1 MSRSFAWTVGRV
13 RWAVVFAGLLLMGA
27 LGRTLH
33 AQPSALRVDRVALTV
48 DDADRALPFYR
59 DLLNFAV
66 EQDTVV
72 QGADVARML
81 GVFGARIRV
90 VTLRLGREEIALY
103 EYQSPEGRPRPPDAK
118 SNDHAFQHVA
128 LVVRDMEPAYDRL
141 QQYGVAHVS
150 PAPQRL
156 PDWNPNAG
164 GIEAFYFQDPFGNT
178 LELLEFPSDK
188 GAERWH
194 RSTDRLFLGID
205 HTAIVVADTEASL
218 RFYRDALGFRV
229 VGQSTNYGPEQERLN
244 RVFGARLAITALRA
258 PGGGMGVEFLEYQS
272 PTTGRPF
279 PVDTRANDAWHWHIR
294 LYAEAPGPLIRSLL
308 DAGTGFVSPGLQR
321 LDPPALGMAAGAL
334 LRDPTGHA
342 LLVASPDMP

>member
-1 MSRSFAWTVGRV
+1 MSRPSAWNTYLI
-13 RWAVVFAGLLLMGA
+13 RWAVVFAGLLLIGSTE
-27 LGRTLH
+27 RTLN

-48 DDADRALPFYR
+48 DDADRALSFYR

-66 EQDTVV
+66 EQDTVL
-72 QGADVARML
+72 QGANVSRLL
-81 GVFGARIRV
+81 GVFGAHIRV
-90 VTLRLGREEIALY
+90 VTLRLGHEEIALY
-103 EYQSPEGRPRPPDAK
+103 EYQSPEGRSYPPDAK
-118 SNDHAFQHVA
+118 SNDYAFQHVA
-128 LVVRDMEPAYDRL
+128 LVVRDMEAAYDRL

-156 PDWNPNAG
+156 PEWNPHAG
-164 GIEAFYFQDPFGNT
+164 GIEAFYFRDPSGNT
-178 LELLEFPSDK
+178 LELLEFPPDK

-229 VGQSTNYGPEQERLN
+229 VGRSTNYGPEQERLN
-244 RVFGARLAITALRA
+244 RVFGARLDITALRA
-258 PGGGMGVEFLEYQS
+258 PGGGMGVEFLEYQA

-294 LYAEAPGPLIRSLL
+294 LHAEAPGSLIRSLL

-321 LDPPALGMAAGAL
+321 FDPPALGMVTGAL

-342 LLVASPDMP
+342 LLVVSPAAP